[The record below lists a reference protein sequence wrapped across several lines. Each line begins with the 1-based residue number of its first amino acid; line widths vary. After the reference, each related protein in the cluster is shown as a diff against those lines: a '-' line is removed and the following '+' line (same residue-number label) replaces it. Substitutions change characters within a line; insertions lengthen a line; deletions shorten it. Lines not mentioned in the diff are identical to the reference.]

1 MRTYHAGQV
10 SKRGPGQDAV
20 EPHSASASSV
30 ERVALATSR
39 VRSRGYRYAVAT
51 LLALALGGCAVPAQ
65 DVGDRIA
72 QFDYPDAGV
81 KCWLYK
87 PSSELAG
94 SLSCVRAEVR
104 P

>member
-39 VRSRGYRYAVAT
+39 VRSRGCRYAVAT
-51 LLALALGGCAVPAQ
+51 LLALALSGCHEHLSSGAPVVEMSYHDGGIVCFVAAHDYAP
-65 DVGDRIA
+65 VGI
-72 QFDYPDAGV
+72 
-81 KCWLYK
+81 
-87 PSSELAG
+87 
-94 SLSCVRAEVR
+94 SCVRAEVR